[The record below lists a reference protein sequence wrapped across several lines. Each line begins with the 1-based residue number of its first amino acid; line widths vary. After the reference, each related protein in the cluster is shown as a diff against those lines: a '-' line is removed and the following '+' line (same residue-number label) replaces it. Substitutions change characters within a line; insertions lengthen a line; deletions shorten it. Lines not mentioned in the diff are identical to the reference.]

1 MSIRNNINILWNIF
15 ANKIK
20 KLYNSLMLKETTKL
34 MIQEEIPEDD
44 YTMFAKLLG
53 QALIKGDFKTISNY
67 FNSSSELILYGIKT
81 IKNKDNII
89 GYWKKWRKKY

>member
-1 MSIRNNINILWNIF
+1 
-15 ANKIK
+15 
-20 KLYNSLMLKETTKL
+20 MLKETTKL

-67 FNSSSELILYGIKT
+67 FNSSSELIISIFFSIKFF
-81 IKNKDNII
+81 II
-89 GYWKKWRKKY
+89 PISLFISAINGMVFCSSVNFNMQFGSKSVVINCIS